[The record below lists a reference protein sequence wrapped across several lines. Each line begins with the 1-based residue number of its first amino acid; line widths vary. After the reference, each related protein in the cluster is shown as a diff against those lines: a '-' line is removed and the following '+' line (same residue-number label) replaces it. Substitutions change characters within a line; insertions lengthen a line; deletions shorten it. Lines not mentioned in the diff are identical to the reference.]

1 MLNER
6 VANIML
12 IPKVDLLLYSNL
24 VELWAN
30 RCSSLLGLISTGNL
44 INMTM

>member
-24 VELWAN
+24 VEFSAN
-30 RCSSLLGLISTGNL
+30 
-44 INMTM
+44 